1 MAHWLAQFA
10 AFGTFAQVRVIAVI
24 QRGWSDAI
32 DRYRAS
38 LTKARNFRKLRL
50 LRILE
55 KESMV
60 AITATEF
67 AKNFG
72 RYKEAAQREPIAITS
87 YGRTS
92 GYFVSAHEYSE
103 LQRLR
108 ALERRAY
115 RINELPAEL
124 ADAIEAAKMN
134 PVHDHLNELL
144 KEQK

>member
-1 MAHWLAQFA
+1 
-10 AFGTFAQVRVIAVI
+10 
-24 QRGWSDAI
+24 
-32 DRYRAS
+32 
-38 LTKARNFRKLRL
+38 
-50 LRILE
+50 
-55 KESMV
+55 MV

-92 GYFVSAHEYSE
+92 GYFVSAQEYAE

-115 RINELPAEL
+115 RLSELPAEI
-124 ADAIEAAKMN
+124 ADAIEASKMN
-134 PVHDHLNELL
+134 PAHDHLNALL

>member
-1 MAHWLAQFA
+1 
-10 AFGTFAQVRVIAVI
+10 
-24 QRGWSDAI
+24 
-32 DRYRAS
+32 
-38 LTKARNFRKLRL
+38 
-50 LRILE
+50 
-55 KESMV
+55 MV

-92 GYFVSAHEYSE
+92 GYFVSAHEYAE

-115 RINELPAEL
+115 RINELPTEL
-124 ADAIEAAKMN
+124 ANAIETARMS
-134 PVHDHLNELL
+134 PTHDPLNDLL
-144 KEQK
+144 KEEQ